1 LSIIKQEFLFFIFL
15 FLLVGF
21 TIQNPSEIY
30 NFNSYISWGTIRA
43 LSVLL
48 LLTTAMRLSNVFNSL
63 AEKFIV
69 YFKTE
74 KYLALFFV
82 FSTVFLSMFLTNDI
96 TIFIIV
102 PITIS
107 ISKYI
112 KNDLTTLV
120 IFEAI
125 SANVGS
131 LLTPIG
137 NPQNLFIFR
146 EWNISFI
153 EFIDIMSPIF
163 IINFILLFLF
173 TLYIF
178 PSKRLEIGELEQPKK
193 ELLLFFSGLIFF
205 IVFIISL
212 ELNFVRYIIPII
224 IVWFLVIKREVFFK
238 FDYFLIFT
246 FILMF
251 IDFNIISDIEVV
263 KTLISSVE
271 LTSLNVFNLS
281 VLFSQAMS
289 NIPALIFMSK
299 FSSDY
304 QAIVYGTNVAGN
316 GLIIASLANIIAIR
330 MLNSKQA
337 YINYHKYAIPYFFIS
352 YISVLLLIY

>member
-15 FLLVGF
+15 FLLVCF

-30 NFNSYISWGTIRA
+30 NFNSYISWETIRA
-43 LSVLL
+43 LSLLL
-48 LLTTAMRLSNVFNSL
+48 LLTTAMRLSNIFNSL

-69 YFKTE
+69 YFNTE

-96 TIFIIV
+96 TLFIIV

-137 NPQNLFIFR
+137 NPQNLYIFK
-146 EWNISFI
+146 EWQISFI
-153 EFIDIMSPIF
+153 EFIDIMLPIF
-163 IINFILLFLF
+163 IINFLLLF
-173 TLYIF
+173 TLYVF
-178 PSKRLEIGELEQPKK
+178 PSKPLEICELKQPKI
-193 ELLLFFSGLIFF
+193 EPLLFFSGLIFF
-205 IVFIISL
+205 IIFIVSL
-212 ELNFVRYIIPII
+212 ELHLVRYIIPII
-224 IVWFLVIKREVFFK
+224 IIWFLIIKREIFFK
-238 FDYFLIFT
+238 FDYFLILT

-251 IDFNIISDIEVV
+251 IDFNIISNIEVV
-263 KTLISSVE
+263 KNLISSVE

-316 GLIIASLANIIAIR
+316 GLVIASLANIIAIR

-337 YINYHKYAIPYFFIS
+337 YINYHKYAIPYFLCS